1 MDVNAKRNTSG
12 VITDNAQTVGLQAPR
27 LTRLELSSLTATYGT
42 NQNGALIYVTDIAG
56 GNTTG
61 QRINVT
67 TPGYYYF
74 DSVANVWQ
82 KFVAGNIPAT
92 TTEPWKVGNSTNDAT
107 VNNQNIYQSGFI
119 GISQANP
126 TYFQSRGIPRALS
139 IVGDGNASDDIQ
151 IQAFTGNVASSSGQ
165 VALMKTRGTVGAAL
179 PVVTGDGLGTLVFG
193 GNVATGANPNYIES
207 ASIKGIVNGTV
218 SATSLPADLQFNTGT
233 GNEPSEK
240 MRITST
246 GNLGIGVTSPSEKL
260 HVVGQT
266 RISSLANTSNKIV
279 IADSQGV
286 LKLQE
291 ASVPPPNGFINQSTT
306 AANKQLTIYEGKCY
320 DPTQPQSSCA
330 VDLVHYSS
338 CAGFLS
344 PVNTKII
351 VVNRLDFATGLYSN
365 VWEPKYINTKSV
377 DNEPTEMTSVD
388 TNTYRYLGNGYSLGA
403 RCYTD
408 FNTTVNTSNGNIK
421 IISSKT
427 NMFTHIT
434 YLSSVAA
441 NQ

>member
-42 NQNGALIYVTDIAG
+42 NQNGALIYVTDIVG
-56 GNTTG
+56 GNATG

-67 TPGYYYF
+67 SPGYYYF

-119 GISQANP
+119 GISQTNP
-126 TYFQSRGIPRALS
+126 TYFASREIPRALS
-139 IVGDGNASDDIQ
+139 IVGDGNAADDIN
-151 IQAFTGNVASSSGQ
+151 IQSFTGNVPSASAQVGQ
-165 VALMKTRGTVGAAL
+165 MKTRGSVGAVT
-179 PVVTGDGLGTLVFG
+179 PVQSGDGLGSLIFG
-193 GNVATGANPNYIES
+193 GNVATGATPNYIEA
-207 ASIKGIVNGTV
+207 ASIKGVVNGTV
-218 SATSLPADLQFNTGT
+218 TTTSLPVDLQFNTGT
-233 GNEPSEK
+233 VNDPSEK

-246 GNLGIGVTSPSEKL
+246 GNLGIGVTAPSEKL

-266 RISSLANTSNKIV
+266 RISSLANSSNKIV

-291 ASVPPPNGFINQSTT
+291 ASIPPPNGFINQSTT

-320 DPTQPQSSCA
+320 DPTKPQSSCA
-330 VDLVHYSS
+330 VDLVHYTS
-338 CAGFLS
+338 CAGFQS
-344 PVNTKII
+344 PVNTKVI
-351 VVNRLDFATGLYSN
+351 VVNRLNSSNGLYSN

-377 DNEPTEMTSVD
+377 DNEPTVMASVD
-388 TNTYRYLGNGYSLGA
+388 TNTFRYTGSGNALGGQ
-403 RCYTD
+403 CYTD
-408 FNTTVNTSNGNIK
+408 FNTTINSSNGNIK

-427 NMFTHIT
+427 NMYTHIT